1 MTFTF
6 TKVESLEGLIVITPY
21 VFNDERG
28 FFMETYR
35 NDEFEKVG
43 IKEEFIQDNHSRSS
57 KGVIRG
63 LHFQKDPR
71 EQSKLVRCIR
81 GEVFDVAVDLRPKS
95 HTFGEWY
102 GVVLSEQNKKMLYIP
117 KGFAH
122 GFSTL
127 SEEAEVVYKVDEF
140 YSREDE
146 RGIVYNDP
154 TIAVEWRVVNPIVSS
169 KDKALPKFDE
179 EEDYF

>member
-6 TKVESLEGLIVITPY
+6 TNIKAPEGLIIITPY

-35 NDEFEKVG
+35 SNEFEKVG
-43 IKEEFIQDNHSRSS
+43 IKEEFIQDNHSRST

-63 LHFQKDPR
+63 LHFQADPS

-81 GEVFDVAVDLRPKS
+81 GEVFDVAVDLRRKS
-95 HTFGEWY
+95 DSFGKWF
-102 GVVLSEQNKKMLYIP
+102 GVVLSEENKKSLYIP

-122 GFSTL
+122 GYSTL
-127 SEEAEVVYKVDEF
+127 SEEAEVVYKVDEY

-146 RGIVYNDP
+146 RGVLYNDP
-154 TIAVEWRVVNPIVSS
+154 QLAIDWKVSNPVVSS
-169 KDKALPKFDE
+169 KDKALPKFDKDA
-179 EEDYF
+179 DYF

>member
-6 TKVESLEGLIVITPY
+6 TRIESPEGLIVVTPY
-21 VFNDERG
+21 VFTDERG
-28 FFMETYR
+28 FFMESYR
-35 NDEFEKVG
+35 GDEFEKAG
-43 IKEEFIQDNHSRSS
+43 IKEEFVQDNHSRST

-63 LHFQKDPR
+63 LHFQKDPH

-95 HTFGEWY
+95 DTFGKWY
-102 GVVLSEQNKKMLYIP
+102 GLTLSEQNKKMLYIP

-127 SEEAEVVYKVDEF
+127 SEEAEVLYKVDEF

-154 TIAVEWRVVNPIVSS
+154 KIAVDWKVSNPILSS
-169 KDKALPKFDE
+169 KDKSLPKFDE
-179 EEDYF
+179 EKEYF

>member
-6 TKVESLEGLIVITPY
+6 TRIESPEGLIVITPY
-21 VFNDERG
+21 VFSDERG
-28 FFMETYR
+28 FFMESYR
-35 NDEFEKVG
+35 NDEFEKAG
-43 IKEEFIQDNHSRSS
+43 IKGEFVQDNHSRST

-63 LHFQKDPR
+63 LHFQKDPH

-95 HTFGEWY
+95 DTFGKWY
-102 GVVLSEQNKKMLYIP
+102 GLTLSEQNKKMLYIP

-127 SEEAEVVYKVDEF
+127 SEEAEVLYKVDEF

-146 RGIVYNDP
+146 RGIVYSDS
-154 TIAVEWRVVNPIVSS
+154 TIAIDWKVASPVVSS

-179 EEDYF
+179 EEEYF

>member
-6 TKVESLEGLIVITPY
+6 TQVKSPEGLIVITPY
-21 VFNDERG
+21 VFTDDRG

-35 NDEFEKVG
+35 GDEFGKVG
-43 IKEEFIQDNHSRSS
+43 IKEEFIQDNHSRST

-63 LHFQKDPR
+63 LHFQIEPH

-81 GEVFDVAVDLRPKS
+81 GEVFDVAVDLRKKS
-95 HTFGEWY
+95 DTFGKWF
-102 GVVLSEQNKKMLYIP
+102 GVVLSEENKKMLYIP

-122 GFSTL
+122 GYSTL
-127 SEEAEVVYKVDEF
+127 SDVAEVVYKVDEF

-146 RGIVYNDP
+146 RGLIYNDP
-154 TIAVEWRVVNPIVSS
+154 KLAVEWRVSNPIVST
-169 KDKALPKFDE
+169 KDKALPKCDE
-179 EEDYF
+179 EEKYF

>member
-6 TKVESLEGLIVITPY
+6 TKVQSPEGLIVVAPY

-35 NDEFEKVG
+35 SNEFAKVG

-57 KGVIRG
+57 RGVIRG
-63 LHFQKDPR
+63 LHFQVDPS

-81 GEVFDVAVDLRPKS
+81 GEIFDVAVDLRKKS
-95 HTFGEWY
+95 DTLGEWY
-102 GVVLSEQNKKMLYIP
+102 GIVLSEENKKMLYIP

-122 GFSTL
+122 GYSTL

-154 TIAVEWRVVNPIVSS
+154 KLAIEWRVSNPIVST
-169 KDKALPKFDE
+169 KDKALSRFDE
-179 EEDYF
+179 EEEYF

>member
-6 TKVESLEGLIVITPY
+6 TRVESPEGLIIVTPY
-21 VFNDERG
+21 VFSDERG
-28 FFMETYR
+28 FFMESYR
-35 NDEFEKVG
+35 SDEFEKAG
-43 IKEEFIQDNHSRSS
+43 IKGEFVQDNHSKST

-95 HTFGEWY
+95 DTFAKWY
-102 GVVLSEQNKKMLYIP
+102 GILLSEQNKKMLYIP

-127 SEEAEVVYKVDEF
+127 SEEAEVLYKVDEF

-154 TIAVEWRVVNPIVSS
+154 KIAVDWKVSNPILSS

-179 EEDYF
+179 